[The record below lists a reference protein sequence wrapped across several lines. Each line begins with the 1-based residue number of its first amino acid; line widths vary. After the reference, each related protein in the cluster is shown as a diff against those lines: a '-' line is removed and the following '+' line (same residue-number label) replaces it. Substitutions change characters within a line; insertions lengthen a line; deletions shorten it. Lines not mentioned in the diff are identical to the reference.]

1 MEADPDPLGEGWGG
15 IVGRVD
21 DEKDPRPSL
30 GGDEELVEGGSEGME
45 GNGSSVSSGMAG
57 RVSVIGRH
65 ITVAHS
71 RGPELGV
78 LPSRSA
84 LAPSAA
90 FHLAYCSF
98 CSICT

>member
-1 MEADPDPLGEGWGG
+1 MA
-15 IVGRVD
+15 GRVD
-21 DEKDPRPSL
+21 EEKDPRLSL
-30 GGDEELVEGGSEGME
+30 GGDEELVEGGSEGIE

-57 RVSVIGRH
+57 HVSAIGH
-65 ITVAHS
+65 HTSVAHS

-98 CSICT
+98 CSI